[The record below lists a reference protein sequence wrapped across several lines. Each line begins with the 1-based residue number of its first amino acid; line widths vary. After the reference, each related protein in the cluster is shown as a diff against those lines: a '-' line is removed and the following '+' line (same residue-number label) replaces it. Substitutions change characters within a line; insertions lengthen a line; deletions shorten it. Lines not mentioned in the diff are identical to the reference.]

1 MIQSKDNTEVFGS
14 FFLNSSEFALVVK
27 NIQEVVNPPEKFT
40 SMPLAPPFLLGIF
53 NLRGS
58 IIPVVDLKTLL
69 NLESDNQ
76 SLENKKIAIVEHGDL
91 KIGLL
96 FDSTG
101 QIFRSQHDDKNEF
114 DYAATDAQ
122 KNIISGALKL
132 EGGKRIVQILNVHA
146 LLKLDNVPLSLT
158 EGSAHRGVKKQN
170 KNQGTRMQCIS
181 FLVGSHRFGLGIEA
195 IHEIIKVPQ
204 INDTA
209 LSSEICLGML
219 ELRGDIV
226 PVVDFAALLKY
237 RPIQDKKDVSEDQR
251 VIIMKIGDEKFGL
264 LIESVESIITYYTED
279 LLNLPMLSKERAAMF
294 IGCLSKEGLGDIIL
308 FNHKEVLSNS
318 DIHEMTQGHSKIYQS
333 SASRGLDES
342 KKRGQRK
349 SYITFKI
356 DSLLALGIDEV
367 KEIIEYPKEI
377 IQPPGLSKFIKGML
391 NLRGQLVTIL
401 DTRSL
406 YAIETQSNSATAK
419 IVVFERKGVSY
430 GMIVDS
436 VENIISFS
444 EDDKMKIPEV
454 LYKGSGSK
462 SIKDDVKFAVEI
474 EIDNEK
480 KTLLVL
486 DLDPLTERIGMSTPT
501 SIAA

>member
-1 MIQSKDNTEVFGS
+1 MTQVKDNTEVFGS

-40 SMPLAPPFLLGIF
+40 SIPLAPSFLLGIF

-76 SLENKKIAIVEHGDL
+76 SLEGKKIAIVEHGDL

-101 QIFRSQHDDKNEF
+101 QIFRSQNDDKNEF
-114 DYAATDAQ
+114 GYADADSQ
-122 KNIISGALKL
+122 QNIISGALKL
-132 EGGKRIVQILNVHA
+132 EGGKRIVQILNVRT
-146 LLKLDNVPLSLT
+146 LLKLENVPLSSN
-158 EGSAHRGVKKQN
+158 EGTGHRGSKKVS

-181 FLVGSHRFGLGIEA
+181 FLVGTHRFGLGIEA

-209 LSSEICLGML
+209 LSSNICMGMF

-237 RPIQDKKDVSEDQR
+237 RETQDKKDISEDQR
-251 VIIMKIGDEKFGL
+251 VIIMKLGNEKFGL
-264 LIESVESIITYYTED
+264 LIDSVESIITYYTED
-279 LLNLPMLSKERAAMF
+279 LLNLPMINQDRPSMF
-294 IGCLSKEGLGDIIL
+294 VGCISQQDVGDIIL
-308 FNHKEVLSNS
+308 FNHSEVLTDSE
-318 DIHEMTQGHSKIYQS
+318 IHEMTQGHSKIYQS
-333 SASRGLDES
+333 SSARGLEES
-342 KKRGQRK
+342 RKRGQRK

-356 DSLLALGIDEV
+356 DTLLALGIDEV
-367 KEIIEYPKEI
+367 KEIIEYPKDI
-377 IQPPGLSKFIKGML
+377 IQPPGLSKSIKGML

-406 YAIETQSNSATAK
+406 YSIEKHNLSPTAK
-419 IVVFERKGVSY
+419 ILVFERKGVSY

-444 EDDKMKIPEV
+444 EEEKMKIPEV
-454 LYKGSGSK
+454 LYKGSGAK

-474 EIDNEK
+474 EINDEK

-486 DLDPLTERIGMSTPT
+486 DLDPLTERIGMGAPT